1 MKKITLLFLL
11 MFAFCWQS
19 QAQLESD
26 DSCTTAFEDISAT
39 FDIEIVATDD
49 SEHNFTLPYSFT
61 LDGVSSSDLRIGT
74 NGGIL
79 FNATTGD
86 VFTSSSPTAEGFYP
100 FSDDLDIQTNDKIYV
115 QTLGTAP
122 NRRTIIQYQD
132 KAHNNY
138 TTGGITFQV
147 VLYETLNEI
156 AFIYQDIVFG
166 SATYDNGIS
175 AGVRVV
181 GANGAYVYS
190 NNEDISGVSCIYW
203 SEPSCVFPSNLD
215 ATAITTI
222 QAELSW
228 VEGGTASL
236 YNVEVVEAGTPAT
249 GVATDTGVA
258 NPFTKTGLMPSTNYE
273 FYVQADCTGGDL
285 SAWVGPFSFSTLCAT
300 VSTFPWTED
309 FETTTGSSLPNCW
322 SENNNNADTD
332 FWKTWTTYG
341 VGGTRAV
348 GLYTD
353 FNSGNND
360 DYLILPQ
367 FTLTG
372 AERLKYNVR
381 ARSAGEP
388 NDYKVVISTT
398 GNAPA
403 DFSTDLLGLTQVS
416 NTTHTEEII
425 DLSAYSGDVFI
436 AIHVPSGGL
445 DGYYIYFDD
454 FTVEEIP
461 SCVAPSDLAAT
472 NIMTTSADLGWT
484 ENGSASLYNVEVV
497 ETGNTP
503 SGTATDTGVA
513 NGFTKSGLLP
523 SVTYDYYVQADCTGG
538 DVSTWVGPY
547 TFTTLCE
554 PFTASY
560 TQNFDAESTPDI
572 NTCWSTF
579 INDATSTFANVQT
592 SSTQS
597 VSASNSVRFY
607 NSSDTAG
614 EYYLVS
620 PNFSDLDNTKRVK
633 FNLYQNQGTS
643 DEGDT
648 IEIGTMADPSDA
660 STFTLIEAIPY
671 ANRTEDEWTEFTVNF
686 DAYTGTDNYVAIKMT
701 FGGTYNY
708 YYYDDFVY
716 EEIPSCVEPS
726 MLMVSNLTSDSA
738 DLSWTAEG
746 AETMWNIE
754 LVDVT
759 AGGMVTGTATAT
771 GVSNPYNATGLAANN
786 DYAFYVQ
793 ADCGGETSTW
803 VGPFTFYTG
812 YCIPS
817 GTSTT
822 TYIDGFTTTTS
833 GGEDNISNL
842 SSGLGTNN
850 FEDNFSTM
858 SVTQLPGS
866 TFDFSTTIVSGTVG
880 TAIWVDW
887 NNDLTFTSD
896 EVMFTTTS
904 YGGDQTGTIT
914 IPATAADGEYRMRLM
929 IDWNDS
935 NPGSGSACELN
946 SGRGEIED
954 YKVIVNS
961 TLSTTDFNNKS
972 LFAYYPNPV
981 NDNLTLKAQKEISNV
996 SVYNMLGQEV
1006 YRNAP
1011 NSVDN
1016 LVNMSDLQ
1024 SGAYFVKVTID
1035 NVTET
1040 IKVIKK

>member
-1 MKKITLLFLL
+1 MMKKITLLFLL

-86 VFTSSSPTAEGFYP
+86 VSTSSSPTAVGFYP

-215 ATAITTI
+215 AAAITTI

-285 SAWVGPFSFSTLCAT
+285 SAWVGPFSFSTLCDT

-309 FETTTGSSLPNCW
+309 FETTTGTSLPNCW

-472 NIMTTSADLGWT
+472 NIMSTSADLGWT

-592 SSTQS
+592 STTQS
-597 VSASNSVRFY
+597 VSASNSLRFY

-620 PNFSDLDNTKRVK
+620 PNFSDLDNTKRVV
-633 FNLYQNQGTS
+633 FQLYQNQGTS
-643 DEGDT
+643 DDGDVV
-648 IEIGTMADPSDA
+648 EVGTMTDPSDA
-660 STFTLIEAIPY
+660 STYTTFQTIAYEE
-671 ANRTEDEWTEFTVNF
+671 RTEDSWTNIVVNF
-686 DAYTGTDNYVAIKMT
+686 DTYAGTDNYVAIKIN

-708 YYYDDFVY
+708 YYIDDFVY
-716 EEIPSCVEPS
+716 EEIPSCPEPLG
-726 MLMVSNLTSDSA
+726 MTADNLTDTST
-738 DLSWTAEG
+738 DLSWSAG
-746 AETMWNIE
+746 NAETTWNIE
-754 LVDVT
+754 WKEGADFT
-759 AGGMVTGTATAT
+759 PGMGEEDGSDIVNGT
-771 GVSNPYNATGLAANN
+771 PEYNGMLTGLNESTT
-786 DYAFYVQ
+786 YYVYYQ
-793 ADCGGETSTW
+793 ADCGGDTSDWVAFTFTTPATPPSNDDCAGATMLTQETSIVDRDSAT
-803 VGPFTFYTG
+803 PN
-812 YCIPS
+812 P
-817 GTSTT
+817 GTLEAAT
-822 TYIDGFTTTTS
+822 D
-833 GGEDNISNL
+833 
-842 SSGLGTNN
+842 SGLPAELCNGWT
-850 FEDNFSTM
+850 
-858 SVTQLPGS
+858 
-866 TFDFSTTIVSGTVG
+866 G
-880 TAIWVDW
+880 TA
-887 NNDLTFTSD
+887 NDDVWYSFVALTSD
-896 EVMFTTTS
+896 V
-904 YGGDQTGTIT
+904 TIT
-914 IPATAADGEYRMRLM
+914 IDNTTVDIVIQTYSGTCGAFTNIGCSDAG
-929 IDWNDS
+929 
-935 NPGSGSACELN
+935 NPE
-946 SGRGEIED
+946 EIELTGLNVGETYYFRVYQYGTGSTVGD
-954 YKVIVNS
+954 NFDAKVWTTSEV
-961 TLSTTDFNNKS
+961 LSTQDFDKEAT
-972 LFAYYPNPV
+972 FTYYPNPV